1 MKKNLPHFIRTR
13 IILLASLIAAGSL
26 ASCGKTNFTDIEHI
40 ARAKDFQDQGDIAA
54 SVIELKGALKKNPDN
69 AEARWLLGQ
78 IYVDLESGAA
88 GEKELKRARE
98 LGVDPNSVLVPLGHA
113 LLQQNKAKQVLDE
126 IQVTNTTLPDT
137 RIGVLT
143 VRGEANIALKQT
155 EAAQTDLSAALAAC
169 GTGKCIDTLLALSRL
184 ELASRS
190 DAVKAREWIVKA
202 IAQDPQ
208 SGKAWLYMGDLEQ
221 ALNHP
226 QEALDAYTRSVQ
238 ANGLDLRALAER
250 AHANLQLGKVDAS
263 KADLEKLRKLS
274 SKYVAIPYLEG
285 RHALI
290 RKESAQAQAH
300 LEAFMKASPTP
311 SAAYYLAIAHLAQG
325 HLQQAN
331 DLLTQLLTA
340 HPGSSQTRILLAN
353 VQIQRGAIDDAIKT
367 LEPMAKQS
375 PIDIAVIK
383 QLGGLFLR
391 KGDLQT
397 GVSYLQQA
405 LAAEPNS
412 TATRLELG
420 QILQAQGKT
429 DLALAQFDAA
439 LQIKPDLIEAEVLR
453 ILTYLQEQKPDAA
466 LQAIAGFKSRHPK
479 SPVPDTLAAKAY
491 VGKKDF
497 AQARQSLEQ
506 ALALDNK
513 YVPARLDLAQL
524 ALLQNDTLTA
534 RRHYQDILK
543 QDSVH
548 MGSMLALAGMDTRL
562 GKRKEALDWLEKATQ
577 KHPKAI
583 PPAVLLINAYLQ
595 ENNTLKALALAR
607 KIYTDHTEHPDVLQA
622 LGEAQLAAGETN
634 NALISFRKLTE
645 KLPKSAR
652 AHHLL
657 GMAHVKAKDTKS
669 ASASFN
675 KAFKLDPAMLA
686 AAAALSSL
694 ELENGRSE
702 EAMRIAQHLQQLQS
716 THPLGYELE
725 GDVHMR
731 AGAYSNARKAYAVAH
746 ERGENGGLV
755 IKLASARKHEGDAV
769 GVYQTL
775 TQWLTAHPEDTQVR
789 TVLART
795 YQSDGKRKEAI
806 EQYQKVLE
814 KQPKNVVALNNLA
827 GIYYEQDDPRALE
840 FAEKAYD
847 LAPNQPAITDTLGWM
862 LIQQG
867 QLNRGLELLQSAV
880 TQTRATAPDIRY
892 HLAVALDKAGRSRE
906 ARQEL
911 EQLLQSNS
919 DFSEATAARTLLNRL
934 KSGNS

>member
-1 MKKNLPHFIRTR
+1 MKKNSTHFIRAR

-26 ASCGKTNFTDIEHI
+26 VSCGKTNFTDIEHI
-40 ARAKDFQDQGDIAA
+40 ARAKDFQDQGDFAS

-98 LGVDPNSVLVPLGHA
+98 LGVDPNFVLVPLGHA

-126 IQVTNTTLPDT
+126 IQITNTTPLAT
-137 RIGVLT
+137 RIGALT
-143 VRGEANIALKQT
+143 VRGEANTVLKQT
-155 EAAQTDLSAALAAC
+155 EAAQTDLSAALVAC

-184 ELASRS
+184 ELTSRNN
-190 DAVKAREWIVKA
+190 AVKAREWIMKA
-202 IAQDPQ
+202 IAQDPK

-300 LEAFMKASPTP
+300 LEAFMKATPTP

-331 DLLTQLLTA
+331 DLLAQLLNA
-340 HPGSSQTRILLAN
+340 HPGSPQARTLLAN

-367 LEPMAKQS
+367 LEPMAKQT
-375 PIDIAVIK
+375 PIDIAIIK

-429 DLALAQFDAA
+429 DLALAQFEAA

-453 ILTYLQEQKPDAA
+453 ILTYLREQKPDAA

-497 AQARQSLEQ
+497 VQARQSLEK
-506 ALALDNK
+506 ALSLDNK
-513 YVPARLDLAQL
+513 YVPARMDLAQI

-543 QDSVH
+543 QDSAH
-548 MGSMLALAGMDTRL
+548 LGSMLALAGMDTRI
-562 GKRKEALDWLEKATQ
+562 GKRKDALNWLEKATQ

-595 ENNTLKALALAR
+595 ENDSLKALALAHET
-607 KIYTDHTEHPDVLQA
+607 YTAHPEHLEVLQA
-622 LGEAQLAAGETN
+622 LGEAQLAAGEIN

-645 KLPKSAR
+645 KLPKSAH

-657 GMAHVKAKDTKS
+657 GMAHVKAKDTK
-669 ASASFN
+669 AALASFN

-686 AAAALSSL
+686 TAAALSSM
-694 ELENGRSE
+694 ELKSGRPQ
-702 EAMRIAQHLQQLQS
+702 EAMRIAQHLMQLHA
-716 THPLGYELE
+716 THPVGYELE
-725 GDVHMR
+725 GDVHMH
-731 AGAYSNARKAYAVAH
+731 AGAYGNAGKAYAAAH
-746 ERGENGGLV
+746 ERGKNGGLV
-755 IKLASARKHEGDAV
+755 IKLASARKGEGDAA

-775 TQWLTAHPEDTQVR
+775 TQWLTDHPEDTQVR
-789 TVLART
+789 TVLARA

-806 EQYQKVLE
+806 EQYQKVLD
-814 KQPKNVVALNNLA
+814 KQPTNAVALNNLA

-847 LAPNQPAITDTLGWM
+847 LAPNQPAITDTLGWI
-862 LIQQG
+862 LIQQK
-867 QLNRGLELLQSAV
+867 QVNRGLDLLQAAV
-880 TQTRATAPDIRY
+880 SQSDAPIIRY
-892 HLAVALDKAGRSRE
+892 HFAVALDKAGRGRE
-906 ARQEL
+906 ARKEL

-919 DFSEATAARTLLNRL
+919 NFSEVTAARTLLNRL
-934 KSGNS
+934 KSGNN